1 MSAIKQYANNVFT
14 NDGQT
19 DVPGILPKLVAAKTA
34 LNAVAG
40 LKVYV
45 GYHGNEIGRFFQLFD
60 DAEMDQVREMQAL
73 MFPHS
78 ILMPLSQE
86 ISADAI
92 RVAVD
97 EGNVFFT
104 WCDSNTYVTSLMG
117 ESMPASVASY
127 APQS

>member
-1 MSAIKQYANNVFT
+1 MAAIKQYANNVFT

-19 DVPGILPKLVAAKTA
+19 NVLGILPKLVAAKTA

-45 GYHGNEIGRFFQLFD
+45 GYHGNENGRFSHPFN
-60 DAEMDQVREMQAL
+60 DAEMAQVEKMQEL
-73 MFPHS
+73 MFPLS
-78 ILMPLSQE
+78 KLMPLSQE
-86 ISADAI
+86 MSADAI
-92 RVAVD
+92 RAAVT

-117 ESMPASVASY
+117 TTMPPLVASY
-127 APQS
+127 AP